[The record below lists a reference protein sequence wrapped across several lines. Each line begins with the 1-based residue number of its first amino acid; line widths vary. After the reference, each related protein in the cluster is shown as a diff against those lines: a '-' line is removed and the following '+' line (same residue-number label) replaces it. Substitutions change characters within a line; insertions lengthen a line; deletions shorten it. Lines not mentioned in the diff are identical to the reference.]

1 MISEESS
8 IQACIAAFD
17 GRAAA
22 ELPDL
27 LPGGSAVAGEAGAL
41 SGQSGQ
47 YAPHVEAEGC
57 RLPAGQQAAQRR
69 AEVLT
74 FELTEGQRAALAF
87 AALCEAAALEEGYEA
102 DELEVQQAICDLRE
116 ACSVLNGRPS

>member
-1 MISEESS
+1 MSSEDLS
-8 IQACIAAFD
+8 IQASIAAFD
-17 GRAAA
+17 GKGTA

-27 LPGGSAVAGEAGAL
+27 LPGGSAVAGEAGTL

-57 RLPAGQQAAQRR
+57 RLPASQQAAQRR

-87 AALCEAAALEEGYEA
+87 AALCEAEALEEGDEA
-102 DELEVQQAICDLRE
+102 DDLEVQQAICDLRE
-116 ACSVLNGRPS
+116 ARSVLNGRPS